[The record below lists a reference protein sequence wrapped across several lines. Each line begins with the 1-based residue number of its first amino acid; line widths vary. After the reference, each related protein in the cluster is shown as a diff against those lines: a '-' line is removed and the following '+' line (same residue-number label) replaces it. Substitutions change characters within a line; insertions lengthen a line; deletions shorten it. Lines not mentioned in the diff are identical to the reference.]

1 MSLSFFTSSGD
12 DLVPADLARSLWSE
26 NQMHGVAL
34 SGALARALERAVGE
48 LGRDD
53 LRPAR
58 YTVDLFRPAAME
70 LCRTTTRVIREGRR
84 LCLIDAAVEQD
95 GQEVARASALFL
107 KVGDPAAGD
116 VWEPAGAPEPPPLD
130 LAPPSDELRVPLFSS
145 EGVGW
150 EPSFGA
156 HQNGGRKMTWQVGVP
171 VVPEEVPSGFVVA
184 ASIADATSMVTNWG
198 TNGVEYI
205 NTDITLTL
213 ARLPVGR
220 EIGLS
225 AVDRVSHDGIAV
237 GTATVFDRQGRLG
250 TSVVS
255 AIANAKRA
263 VDFEVH
269 DFSDDPRGSRG
280 A

>member
-1 MSLSFFTSSGD
+1 MTLSYFTSSGD

-34 SGALARALERAVGE
+34 SGALARAVERAVAD

-58 YTVDLFRPAAME
+58 YTVDLFRAAGMDP
-70 LCRTTTRVIREGRR
+70 CRTTTRVVREGRR
-84 LCLIDAAVEQD
+84 LCLVDAVLEQG
-95 GQEVARASALFL
+95 GQAVARASCLFL
-107 KVGDPAAGD
+107 KVSDPAPGE
-116 VWEPAGAPEPPPLD
+116 VWEPSDAPAPPPLEV
-130 LAPPSDELRVPLFSS
+130 APPTDRLRLPLFSS

-150 EPSFGA
+150 EPSFAA
-156 HQNGGRKMTWQVGVP
+156 HQNGGRKMTWQVGAS

-184 ASIADATSMVTNWG
+184 ASVADVTSMVTNWG
-198 TNGVEYI
+198 SNGVEHI

-213 ARLPVGR
+213 ARLPTGR

-225 AVDRVSHDGIAV
+225 ALDRVSHDGIAV

-250 TSVVS
+250 TTVVS
-255 AIANAKRA
+255 SIANTKRA
-263 VDFEVH
+263 VDFKVL
-269 DFSDDPRGSRG
+269 DAVDDPRVPS